1 MAAVRRKRPRGGA
14 FRQENIHFRTA
25 ELGYYLSEEC
35 WGKGIMTDAVRQLC
49 EKIFSQTNIIRIFA
63 EPFSHNIGSRRV
75 LEKAGFQLE
84 GILKNFVSKDGKIYD
99 AAMYALTKLPFEIRA
114 LADNERERAL
124 KLAFDVFSGYEAPEY
139 SAEGVEEF
147 KAAPHN
153 YRLTPFSFPRLHI
166 FRHIAQKFL
175 EIHQVLLRHF

>member
-1 MAAVRRKRPRGGA
+1 MRYSLKFLREGPPYPYTENDALDYIKAMLAADQNDVFAYAVCVDGKAVGNVGA

-49 EKIFSQTNIIRIFA
+49 EKIFSETNIIRIFA

-75 LEKAGFQLE
+75 LEKAGFRLE
-84 GILKNFVSKDGKIYD
+84 GTLKNYVSKDGKIYD

-114 LADNERERAL
+114 CRQRGRTRA
-124 KLAFDVFSGYEAPEY
+124 
-139 SAEGVEEF
+139 
-147 KAAPHN
+147 
-153 YRLTPFSFPRLHI
+153 
-166 FRHIAQKFL
+166 
-175 EIHQVLLRHF
+175 